1 MDRIAALCLLL
12 PALAAPGC
20 VNWVASRL
28 PPTTV
33 APMAVPVNSIM
44 VPVLNQDQVWEQVV
58 DVVDDFFKIQREERV
73 RLIDNI
79 LTEGRIDTYPRTGS
93 TFFEPWNT
101 DSVTPY
107 ERLESTL
114 QSIRRQAV
122 LRVIPT
128 AGGYQIEVLVTKE
141 LEDVA
146 RPESVTLSAG
156 NLRNDNS
163 VQRYATP
170 ARVSG
175 PATIGWIP
183 LGRDYALEQE
193 ILAQIQARFPGAPT
207 ALLQT
212 Y

>member
-1 MDRIAALCLLL
+1 
-12 PALAAPGC
+12 
-20 VNWVASRL
+20 L
-28 PPTTV
+28 PPTVV
-33 APMAVPVNSIM
+33 APAVVPPNSILI
-44 VPVLNQDQVWEQVV
+44 PVLNQDAVWEPIV
-58 DVVDDFFKIQREERV
+58 DVVDDYFKVQREERV

-93 TFFEPWNT
+93 TIFEPWNG

-122 LRVIPT
+122 IRVIPT
-128 AGGYQIEVLVTKE
+128 EGGYQVEATVIKE

-146 RPESVTLSAG
+146 RPERVTLSA
-156 NLRNDNS
+156 NNFRNDSS
-163 VQRYATP
+163 VEHYTGP
-170 ARVSG
+170 PRVSG

-193 ILAQIQARFPGAPT
+193 LLMQIQARFPGAPT
-207 ALLQT
+207 PLLPT

>member
-1 MDRIAALCLLL
+1 LLT
-12 PALAAPGC
+12 APGC
-20 VNWVASRL
+20 VNWVASQL
-28 PPTTV
+28 PPTAV
-33 APMAVPVNSIM
+33 AAAAVPPNSFLI
-44 VPVLNQDQVWEQVV
+44 PVLNQDLIWEQVV
-58 DVVDDFFKIQREERV
+58 DVVDDFFKIQHEERV

-128 AGGYQIEVLVTKE
+128 EGGYLIEALVTKE

-146 RPESVTLSAG
+146 RPESVNLSA
-156 NLRNDNS
+156 NNFRNDSS

-170 ARVSG
+170 ARASG

-193 ILAQIQARFPGAPT
+193 ILAQIQGRFPGAPT
-207 ALLQT
+207 PLLPT

>member
-1 MDRIAALCLLL
+1 MAGSS
-12 PALAAPGC
+12 GC
-20 VNWVASRL
+20 IGWVSSQL
-28 PPTTV
+28 PPTVV
-33 APMAVPVNSIM
+33 APAVVPPNSILI
-44 VPVLNQDQVWEQVV
+44 PVLNQDAVWEQIV
-58 DVVDDFFKIQREERV
+58 DVVDDYFKVQREERV

-93 TFFEPWNT
+93 TIFEPWNG

-122 LRVIPT
+122 VRVIPT
-128 AGGYQIEVLVTKE
+128 EGGYQVEATVTKE

-146 RPESVTLSAG
+146 RPESVSLSAG
-156 NLRNDNS
+156 NLRNDS
-163 VQRYATP
+163 SQQRYASPPRT
-170 ARVSG
+170 SG
-175 PATIGWIP
+175 PPTIGWIP

-193 ILAQIQARFPGAPT
+193 LLTQIQARFPGAPT
-207 ALLQT
+207 PLLPT